1 MSATPLPPIQVDIV
15 SGFLG
20 AGKTTLIRRLIG
32 EEACTDRLM
41 LLENEFGVVNID
53 GEVLENTGV
62 QVESILASCIC
73 CSGADTLIG
82 KLTDI
87 ARTAAPRQLIVE
99 PTGVAHLSDVRRI
112 FHYPVIRDLYRIR
125 RIVTVVDA
133 ANYLLWLRVSKT
145 FFYDQIQFSDLL
157 YVSKTD
163 ECPPEQVAGLLELLD
178 AVHPDCPVFTEL
190 SYFLAAWNGETEKKT
205 QQTVYYPQPGRHG
218 GNFETLA
225 VESSSAFNRE
235 GLLQLLDKVQEG
247 AFGSVYRMKGSFQ
260 DETGTGFTLDWVGN
274 RYQLIHTETNERPVT
289 RLCVIG
295 RDLDRNSLNR
305 EFARLAE

>member
-1 MSATPLPPIQVDIV
+1 MSATPHSLIEVDVV

-32 EEACTDRLM
+32 EEVCTDRLM

-53 GEVLENTGV
+53 GEVLAGTGV
-62 QVESILASCIC
+62 KVESILASCIC

-87 ARTAAPRQLIVE
+87 ARTAAPRKLIVE

-112 FHYPVIRDLYRIR
+112 FHYPVVRDLYRIR

-133 ANYLLWLRVSKT
+133 ANYLIWLRVSRE
-145 FFYDQIQFSDLL
+145 FFYDQIQFSDLI
-157 YVSKTD
+157 YVSKAD

-178 AVHPDCPVFTEL
+178 AIHPGCPVFTEF
-190 SYFLAAWNGETEKKT
+190 SYLLAAWNSGVEKKT
-205 QQTVYYPQPGRHG
+205 QPAVYYPQPGRHG

-225 VESSSAFNRE
+225 IESPSGFHRE
-235 GLLQLLDKVQEG
+235 GIRQLLDKVQEG
-247 AFGSVYRMKGSFQ
+247 AFGSVYRIKGSFQ
-260 DETGTGFTLDWVGN
+260 DDTGTGFTLDWVGN
-274 RYQLIHTETNERPVT
+274 RYRLIQTETNERPAT
-289 RLCVIG
+289 RLCIIG

-305 EFARLAE
+305 EFARVAE